1 MNMMINIL
9 CDANVSCDTLFVKV
23 AQAADLVCQ
32 PIIKESE
39 TNGNDVLIVGIICL
53 AIVIIALI
61 AKWALWSWK
70 DAEIKAATE
79 ERGKKESE
87 AVIAERKQNSDLLN
101 KRLEILKELCYDIKE
116 VGQGENSKEAKTQK
130 TLKPITSEEV
140 QEYLKALGYEIKEA
154 PKQQTKQEH
163 HEIKKS

>member
-1 MNMMINIL
+1 MSVMIDSL
-9 CDANVSCDTLFVKV
+9 CKATASCDTVVVKV

-87 AVIAERKQNSDLLN
+87 AVITERKQNSDLLN
-101 KRLEILKELCYDIKE
+101 KRLEILKELCYNIKE
-116 VGQGENSKEAKTQK
+116 VPQGEKSKDTKTQK
-130 TLKPITSEEV
+130 ELKPITSQEV
-140 QEYLKALGYEIKEA
+140 KEYLKALGYEIKEA

-163 HEIKKS
+163 HEN

>member
-1 MNMMINIL
+1 MSVMIDSL
-9 CDANVSCDTLFVKV
+9 CKATASCDTVVVKV

-101 KRLEILKELCYDIKE
+101 KRLEILKELCYNIKE
-116 VGQGENSKEAKTQK
+116 VPQGEKSKDTKTQK
-130 TLKPITSEEV
+130 ELKPITSQEV
-140 QEYLKALGYEIKEA
+140 KEYLKALGYEIKEA

-163 HEIKKS
+163 HEN